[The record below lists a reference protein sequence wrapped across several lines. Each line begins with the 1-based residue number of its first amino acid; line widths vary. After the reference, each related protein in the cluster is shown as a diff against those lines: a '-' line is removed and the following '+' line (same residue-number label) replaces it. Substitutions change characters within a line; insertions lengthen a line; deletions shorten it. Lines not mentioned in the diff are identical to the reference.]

1 MIDSVSTYC
10 HRWCERCPFTSR
22 CSLVA
27 YNKEHI
33 PKKLQDEIVPLPNSF
48 PALSGK
54 FSHFLGRLELCL
66 VQYRNSLSVIGY
78 GAGEERPRSTGMSEA
93 ALSELS
99 MTVMRGIRG
108 LEKAAWVPEF
118 HQAPDFTKPDVQAI
132 REFYWYLTMVGPKF
146 RRAVK
151 DRDNAEEVNMDGIRT
166 ARLTHIILVRAIVAM
181 TVLIEQHGKPAYEDL
196 RIILEDSLRLLAG
209 VRTLFPDVHLY
220 PRPGFD
226 DSGERDYLNK
236 FYGGF
241 PPVDPFEDG
250 TWNPGGRA
258 PDA

>member
-78 GAGEERPRSTGMSEA
+78 GAGEERPRS
-93 ALSELS
+93 
-99 MTVMRGIRG
+99 
-108 LEKAAWVPEF
+108 
-118 HQAPDFTKPDVQAI
+118 APDFTKPDVQAI